1 MKRLFL
7 DTTVLVHAAGGTH
20 PLREPSRSLVELAR
34 SGTLELHVSTEAIQ
48 EFLFHRL
55 RRTDAAAAVLDARDA
70 AAFCR
75 VHAFDASVLDRSID
89 LVESTNLRG
98 RDAVHAATA
107 QVQGFSAIVSADR
120 DFDGIPGL
128 TRIDPA
134 DAAE

>member
-7 DTTVLVHAAGGTH
+7 DTTVLLHAAGGTH
-20 PLREPSRSLVELAR
+20 PLREPSRSLVEQAR
-34 SGTLELHVSTEAIQ
+34 SGALELHVSTEAIQ

-55 RRTDAAAAVLDARDA
+55 RRTHAVVAVLDARDA
-70 AAFCR
+70 SAFCR
-75 VHAFDASVLDRSID
+75 VHAFDTSVLERSID

-107 QVQGFSAIVSADR
+107 QVQGFSEIVSADR

-128 TRIDPA
+128 TRVDPA
-134 DAAE
+134 EAAV